1 MLLGHCLL
9 IFQFFD
15 DDHPEVI
22 EGMTS
27 FLEMF
32 VNFDGVRFLCIV
44 PMFIDASVR
53 LLGLDLADIL
63 PSIVTFVAPCLVYGV
78 LAPATGLLSHVESF
92 SPRSVCEHPRIHDVG
107 AASGVRPSTAW
118 GAPA

>member
-1 MLLGHCLL
+1 
-9 IFQFFD
+9 
-15 DDHPEVI
+15 
-22 EGMTS
+22 MTS

-53 LLGLDLADIL
+53 LLGLDFTDIL
-63 PSIVTFVAPCLVYGV
+63 PSIIALVAPCLVYSV

-92 SPRSVCEHPRIHDVG
+92 SSRSVCEHPRVHDVG
-107 AASGVRPSTAW
+107 AASGISPSMTRGASAW
-118 GAPA
+118 LPGGADYLAP

>member
-1 MLLGHCLL
+1 
-9 IFQFFD
+9 
-15 DDHPEVI
+15 
-22 EGMTS
+22 MTG
-27 FLEMF
+27 FLEVF
-32 VNFDGVRFLCIV
+32 VNFDGIRFFYIV

-63 PSIVTFVAPCLVYGV
+63 SSIVTFVAPCLVYGV

-92 SPRSVCEHPRIHDVG
+92 LPRSVCEHPRIHDVG

>member
-1 MLLGHCLL
+1 
-9 IFQFFD
+9 
-15 DDHPEVI
+15 
-22 EGMTS
+22 MTS
-27 FLEMF
+27 FLE
-32 VNFDGVRFLCIV
+32 VLVDFDGIRFFCIV

-107 AASGVRPSTAW
+107 AASGVRPSMAS

>member
-1 MLLGHCLL
+1 
-9 IFQFFD
+9 
-15 DDHPEVI
+15 
-22 EGMTS
+22 MTS
-27 FLEMF
+27 FLE
-32 VNFDGVRFLCIV
+32 VLVDFDGVRFLCII

-53 LLGLDLADIL
+53 LLGLDLADTL

-92 SPRSVCEHPRIHDVG
+92 LPRSVCEHPRIHDVG